1 MKKENKLKIKKFN
14 QIIIE
19 KKIEFSNPIDN
30 TDNTKDTI
38 NLKMELQELLT
49 SYKTKLNFIKQYKI
63 DNNMTN
69 TIDIEKYSN
78 DDYKAIMKMNKKQ
91 LIYNYNCGVL
101 NHTLGNLVEAIEYY
115 EEAAYLKFKPAQKA
129 LGYCYKHGIG
139 YQQSDEISE
148 LWYKASQNNENTTT
162 ISTIENID

>member
-1 MKKENKLKIKKFN
+1 
-14 QIIIE
+14 
-19 KKIEFSNPIDN
+19 
-30 TDNTKDTI
+30 
-38 NLKMELQELLT
+38 
-49 SYKTKLNFIKQYKI
+49 
-63 DNNMTN
+63 MTN